1 MQPASPCSSGRS
13 SQCHPSLTL
22 PIVTESCETTE
33 RKRDRTMMNHKQNH
47 ESEEALIDAAGM
59 AQSHQSALSE
69 TPAAGHAMNLN
80 DWERIAS
87 IAAGLTGI
95 FLLSRRLLVYL
106 SLAALSAY
114 LLYRGLTGYCFVY
127 DKANLSTR
135 RHGENDDSEDD
146 SAATS
151 ATERWM
157 SQPHDIVEEAS
168 WESFPAS
175 DPPAFN

>member
-1 MQPASPCSSGRS
+1 MNDTYDHEAEEEFLDETKATHGYASISASA
-13 SQCHPSLTL
+13 
-22 PIVTESCETTE
+22 
-33 RKRDRTMMNHKQNH
+33 RT
-47 ESEEALIDAAGM
+47 A
-59 AQSHQSALSE
+59 
-69 TPAAGHAMNLN
+69 TPAMNLN

-87 IAAGLTGI
+87 LAVGLTGF
-95 FLLSRRLLVYL
+95 FLLARRLLIYL
-106 SLAALSAY
+106 TLAVLSGY

-135 RHGENDDSEDD
+135 KASADDKNSDDST
-146 SAATS
+146 AAT

-157 SQPHDIVEEAS
+157 SQTHDIVDEAS